1 MINIYLSMVETA
13 EDRDKVVFIYE
24 NYYSFMC
31 WCAGEVL
38 GHNKHD
44 VEDSVHNA
52 MVSIIEHLECID
64 FSDKQRLK
72 NFCGIVAKNKAINCK
87 KSQGK
92 NVTSTEDTI
101 NIGIDHVEMPDEIV
115 LGRET
120 YSVILREVFE
130 LDEKYR
136 DVCMLKYLHGLKERE
151 IAELLDISPK
161 TVGTRIFRGKQ
172 LLREALRKENTYVQ

>member
-136 DVCMLKYLHGLKERE
+136 DICILRFIHGHRE
-151 IAELLDISPK
+151 KDIASFLDIPEN
-161 TVGTRIFRGKQ
+161 TVSTRISRAKKT
-172 LLREALRKENTYVQ
+172 LREALRKEGLYV

>member
-52 MVSIIEHLECID
+52 MISIIENLECVD

-72 NFCGIVAKNKAINCK
+72 NFCGIVAKNKAINHQK
-87 KSQGK
+87 RQSK
-92 NVTSTEDTI
+92 NVIQTEDTV
-101 NIGIDHVEMPDEIV
+101 NLEIDQAEMPDEIV

-120 YSVILREVFE
+120 YNVILREIFE

-136 DVCMLKYLHGLKERE
+136 DVCVLRFVHGHRE
-151 IAELLDISPK
+151 KDIASFLDIPEN
-161 TVGTRIFRGKQ
+161 TVSTRISRAKKT
-172 LLREALRKENTYVQ
+172 LREALRKEGLYV